1 MANFITK
8 ADFIGEI
15 NISQNQ
21 YTTEDLQSF
30 IDEFEVK
37 YLKKLLGDDLYL
49 KVIDPEGDEYDELI
63 EGVVYETT
71 NENGVVVNVDY
82 TGIRQMLAYFI
93 YFEYIRKQPYKNT
106 NAGTQTSNSETATAV
121 TKQEINSIATNIF
134 NKAVDLYGKELVI
147 GSFITGAGVNTYDD
161 DYWNLILKGSCYNYL
176 DKHEDLFPT
185 WNFTPIQKIYFNGSF

>member
-49 KVIDPEGDEYDELI
+49 KVIDLEGDEYDELI